1 MDHFSVY
8 TAAHPWLLLFTAVVA
23 SAVVFFES
31 RWRVQS
37 RASVVPQQA
46 IRLVNDGATLVD
58 LRDAG
63 SFGEGHIA
71 GAKNVPGDKIIAG
84 ADALKKLKDRQIIV
98 YCDKGAA
105 GTAAVRTLTAQ
116 GFTNVLSLRGGVA
129 AWRAEHLPLTRD

>member
-1 MDHFSVY
+1 M
-8 TAAHPWLLLFTAVVA
+8 A
-23 SAVVFFES
+23 FFES

-37 RASVVPQQA
+37 RASIGPQAA

-63 SFGEGHIA
+63 SFNEGHIA
-71 GAKNVPGDKIIAG
+71 GARNVSGDKIIAG
-84 ADALKKLKDRQIIV
+84 ADALKKLKDRPLIV

-116 GFTNVLSLRGGVA
+116 GFSNVLSLRGGIA